1 MGLTTPFGSSRVR
14 ADREPAGRY
23 GGTVRRVAAVSPPP
37 QPRAR
42 VTVPGSPWKDSVRP
56 VIDLFRA
63 RESWLFLAI
72 GAAVAVI
79 GHALLELLIRAGFAP
94 AAANAAQLVITL
106 QLSFVAHDLLTWRR
120 HTAGRSDR
128 RAGRWR
134 RFQTARGASA
144 LLSLVA
150 FPFVAPV
157 LGTGVAYW
165 GLLVVGTAV
174 NYCSDRFWSFS
185 HEAGA
190 PMTDADPRPR
200 HRGVHR
206 RPTPVAWRVSR
217 VVAALAVLSLPAIL
231 FLDAF
236 LVTVSLFMLVVA
248 VTTLA
253 FQLYKWWLPEH
264 NDPDRYGDPDQP
276 RLPGVILVPMRHEEA
291 VAGHTLERLANLDH
305 PEYWVVP
312 IIDHPDDPGTAAIA
326 HAKAARYPGRVL
338 VAPYPEDTEVHNKP
352 IGLNAAVRELDRLGV
367 RYEWIGVADAE
378 DLFHPGLLRMVDYRF
393 RRTGAGIVQCGVQL
407 MNFSADPRT
416 LPLPPGRLPRLRRW
430 LRANTSG
437 WWRAAN
443 VLEYY
448 KWFQSRLKLQAA
460 TKVMP
465 LGGNTVFFRREFL
478 EALRRRYGA
487 YWDEDCLT
495 EDCKIGMVASVLGY
509 RVDVVY
515 IDEMVTREETP
526 DTLRGLVRQRVRWMQ
541 GFIQVFTEREWLAL
555 PRAWQKVLAVYVLG
569 FQFFQAFSVVFAP
582 VALALALAH
591 KSPIVVALLASV
603 PLGISLLTIA
613 LDVLMLHQFGRTFG
627 QKVRLRD
634 HLGVILGGY
643 PYQVVLSVAA
653 VWSLLRHLL
662 GRTNWVKTAHSGA
675 HLGAAPAADGGP
687 VPAGVAA

>member
-1 MGLTTPFGSSRVR
+1 MRTVIGLARR
-14 ADREPAGRY
+14 REP
-23 GGTVRRVAAVSPPP
+23 
-37 QPRAR
+37 
-42 VTVPGSPWKDSVRP
+42 
-56 VIDLFRA
+56 
-63 RESWLFLAI
+63 WLFLTI
-72 GAAVAVI
+72 GAAVAVV
-79 GHALLELLIRAGFAP
+79 GHVVLHLLIGRGVEP
-94 AAANAAQLVITL
+94 AVANAVQLAFTL
-106 QLSFVAHDLLTWRR
+106 QLSFVAHDRLTWRR
-120 HTAGRSDR
+120 RTLGRPAGRTR
-128 RAGRWR
+128 RWW

-150 FPFVAPV
+150 FPFLAPV
-157 LGTGVAYW
+157 TGTTAAYW
-165 GLLVVGTAV
+165 GLLAAGTVV
-174 NYCSDRFWSFS
+174 NYCSDHFWSFS
-185 HEAGA
+185 HKAGTPMAA
-190 PMTDADPRPR
+190 PATRPR
-200 HRGVHR
+200 YRGAHR
-206 RPTPVAWRVSR
+206 RPLSTGWRLAR
-217 VVAALAVLSLPAIL
+217 LAGALAVLCVPAVL
-231 FLDAF
+231 FLDVF
-236 LVTVSLFMLVVA
+236 VLVVSLFMLVVA

-264 NDPDRYGDPDQP
+264 NDPDRYGQPDEP

-305 PEYWVVP
+305 PDYWVVP

-326 HAKAARYPGRVL
+326 HATAARYPGRVL
-338 VAPYPEDTEVHNKP
+338 VAPYPEDTDVHNKP
-352 IGLNAAVRELDRLGV
+352 IGLNAAVRELTRLGV
-367 RYEWIGVADAE
+367 RYEWIGIADAE
-378 DLFHPGLLRMVDYRF
+378 DLFHPALLRMVDYRF

-416 LPLPPGRLPRLRRW
+416 LPLPAGRLPRLRRW
-430 LRANTSG
+430 WRANSSG

-478 EALRRRYGA
+478 EALRKRYGA

-509 RVDVVY
+509 DVDVVY

-555 PRAWQKVLAVYVLG
+555 PRLWQKILAVYVLG

-582 VALALALAH
+582 VALALALTH

-634 HLGVILGGY
+634 HLGVVLGGY

-653 VWSLLRHLL
+653 VWALLRHVS

-675 HLGAAPAADGGP
+675 HLGAAPAGDGGR
-687 VPAGVAA
+687 VPATAGVGA